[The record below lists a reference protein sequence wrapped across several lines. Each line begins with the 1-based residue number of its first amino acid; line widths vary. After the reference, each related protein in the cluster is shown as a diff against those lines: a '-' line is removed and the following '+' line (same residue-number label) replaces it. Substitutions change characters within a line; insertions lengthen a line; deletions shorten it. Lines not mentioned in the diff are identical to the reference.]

1 MVLASGG
8 KKERE
13 HEREKKGRRGKERE
27 VRAVR
32 HMVLNT
38 LSGLWSR
45 AGASTLFC
53 KGLNSK
59 YFRLL
64 GHLGSVA
71 TT

>member
-1 MVLASGG
+1 MG
-8 KKERE
+8 
-13 HEREKKGRRGKERE
+13 GRRRRGGGGRGE

-32 HMVLNT
+32 YMVFNP
-38 LSGLWSR
+38 LSGLRSR
-45 AGASTLFC
+45 AGVGTLFC

>member
-8 KKERE
+8 RKERE
-13 HEREKKGRRGKERE
+13 HGREKEKGRRGKGRM
-27 VRAVR
+27 RAVR
-32 HMVLNT
+32 YMVFNP
-38 LSGLWSR
+38 LSGLRSR
-45 AGASTLFC
+45 AGVGTLFC